1 MRLSLYVSEDKT
13 DITQILMLVKMIQIT
28 TLFYLYDE
36 DYSFTDKHVE
46 QIYTYYNKSLVY
58 LKIIQYNV
66 VFYMNNNIN
75 NYK

>member
-1 MRLSLYVSEDKT
+1 
-13 DITQILMLVKMIQIT
+13 MLVKMIQIT

-58 LKIIQYNV
+58 LKII
-66 VFYMNNNIN
+66 
-75 NYK
+75 